1 MANEVKNIIQE
12 LVQNANESEI
22 SVEFVEEH
30 FPEFDRVDIVAA
42 LRQMEGDGLGVLAV
56 GRRGKKTRFIKG
68 GERIIGDL
76 NVDKFNMLQ
85 GFVASMQDNEELVLD
100 KEDKETVLTVNGAE
114 LYRDKNRT
122 WIIDYLRILEQTGW
136 GMFLIGRR
144 SGKSRF
150 IKGAT
155 RKDNKMKCFFPAK
168 KLEGFV
174 INKEEIDKMT
184 SGYADIKEVSIFDDK
199 PIASPP
205 KKPASSLQKGCK
217 FNFVN
222 NVVFKMMPEDNQGF
236 DTVEEVMKAAN
247 LDCDVEYVKDQLSK
261 FGFFSIVDIAK

>member
-12 LVQNANESEI
+12 LVQNAVESEI

-76 NVDKFNMLQ
+76 DVQKLEMLK
-85 GFVASMQDNEELVLD
+85 GFIASMQDNEELVLD
-100 KEDKETVLTVNGAE
+100 KRDKETVLTVNGIE
-114 LYRDKNRT
+114 LYTDKNRT
-122 WIIDYLRILEQTGW
+122 WIIDYLRILEQIGL

-150 IKGAT
+150 IKGAS
-155 RKDNKMKCFFPAK
+155 RKDNKLKCFIPAK
-168 KLEGFV
+168 KLEGFI
-174 INKEEIDKMT
+174 INKIERTAENA
-184 SGYADIKEVSIFDDK
+184 ADCLEIKEVSIFD
-199 PIASPP
+199 
-205 KKPASSLQKGCK
+205 KKPADAPKRAPGGCK

-222 NVVFKMMPEDNQGF
+222 NVVFKMLADDTQGY
-236 DTVEEVMKAAN
+236 DTVEEVMRAAKLEN
-247 LDCDVEYVKDQLSK
+247 SCDVEYVKEQLSK
-261 FGFFSIVDIAK
+261 FGYFSIAEIASK